1 MKVQYKKITIH
12 TPNLMNYDQK
22 AIVFL
27 KRKHTKSYMLQKIK
41 DNNSSKKAILRIVS
55 QL

>member
-22 AIVFL
+22 AYNVFKKKTFKKL
-27 KRKHTKSYMLQKIK
+27 YVTKNKR
-41 DNNSSKKAILRIVS
+41 
-55 QL
+55 